1 MAKQKSHHV
10 VPNPDGGWD
19 VKKAGSERASKHSD
33 TKQEAVE
40 KGRQISQNQGTELY
54 IHGKDG
60 KIQQKDSH
68 GNDPFPPKG

>member
-19 VKKAGSERASKHSD
+19 VKKAGAERASKHSD

-40 KGRQISQNQGTELY
+40 KGRQISQNQGTEL
-54 IHGKDG
+54 
-60 KIQQKDSH
+60 
-68 GNDPFPPKG
+68 